1 MIKTKPMNHFAGL
14 HIAGKIR
21 LAAAFSIGLVLL
33 LTASAGALDSPTLT
47 TAWEPWPPYQ
57 YLDEEDRLVG
67 LDIDLL
73 EAVATSAGYRM
84 KFRELPWELHLEHL
98 KRGSVQVAA
107 GISYTAERAKFLFY
121 SRPYRLET
129 VRLYVR
135 SGKAATMQ
143 LNSLADLI
151 GSSFV
156 IGVQAGYYYGPL
168 FESLKSKARFSDH
181 VEEIEDGKANF
192 RKLILKRIDGVLSD
206 TYVAAATLRSM
217 GATQKVEIH
226 PMTIYSD
233 RIYFVF
239 SKKSVDPKIVE
250 AFNRAIERETLAGTL
265 QAIIDKWLE

>member
-1 MIKTKPMNHFAGL
+1 MG
-14 HIAGKIR
+14 
-21 LAAAFSIGLVLL
+21 AAAQDF
-33 LTASAGALDSPTLT
+33 PTLT

-57 YLDEEDRLVG
+57 YLDEDNRLTG
-67 LDIDLL
+67 LDVKLL
-73 EAVATSAGYRM
+73 EAVAASAGYRM
-84 KFRELPWELHLEHL
+84 KFRKLPWERHMEHL

-107 GISYTAERAKFLFY
+107 GISYTAKRAKFLFY

-135 SGKAATMQ
+135 RGEAAAMQ
-143 LNSLADLI
+143 LTSLADLI

-156 IGVQAGYYYGPL
+156 IGAQAGYYYGTL
-168 FESLKSKARFSDH
+168 YESFKGKARFLDH
-181 VEEIEDGKANF
+181 IEEIKAGDANF

-206 TYVAAATLRSM
+206 TYVAASTLRSL
-217 GATQKVEIH
+217 GDTQKVEAH

-239 SKKSVDPKIVE
+239 SKKSVDPKTVE

>member
-1 MIKTKPMNHFAGL
+1 MGT
-14 HIAGKIR
+14 
-21 LAAAFSIGLVLL
+21 AAQDF
-33 LTASAGALDSPTLT
+33 PTLT

-57 YLDEEDRLVG
+57 YLDEDNRLTG
-67 LDIDLL
+67 LDVELL
-73 EAVATSAGYRM
+73 EAVAASAGYSM
-84 KFRELPWELHLEHL
+84 KFRKLPWKRHMEHL

-107 GISYTAERAKFLFY
+107 GISYTVKRTKFLFY
-121 SRPYRLET
+121 SRPCRLET

-135 SGKAATMQ
+135 RGETAAMQ
-143 LNSLADLI
+143 LTSLADLI
-151 GSSFV
+151 GSPFV

-168 FESLKSKARFSDH
+168 YESLKSKARFLDH
-181 VEEIEDGKANF
+181 VEEIEAGDANF

-206 TYVAAATLRSM
+206 TYVAAATLRSL
-217 GATQKVEIH
+217 GDAQKVEVH

-265 QAIIDKWLE
+265 QAIIGKWLE